1 MIQNTTLRSQLFY
14 IFDTKNRFK
23 TENIQLR
30 KCLSYLF
37 KNASKIEILK
47 VQNLIEG
54 ILIKTE
60 LSNMNFKPQCNK
72 KGIIKITWAIS
83 IILKIIKL
91 LRNIKS
97 IVSVEFMNIP
107 NLKFAGERALR
118 REFAELSSESVRVFA
133 QCCAMVL
140 DVSLC
145 EREGGGQEV
154 ECVGSG
160 GCTWQQGLDG
170 VCESWQQGQHGECEE
185 GLEGVCMSPSQKEDC
200 LSSTLNLVKVSNCFI
215 VCSIY

>member
-97 IVSVEFMNIP
+97 IISVEFMNIP

-170 VCESWQQGQHGECEE
+170 VCEGWQQGQHSECEE